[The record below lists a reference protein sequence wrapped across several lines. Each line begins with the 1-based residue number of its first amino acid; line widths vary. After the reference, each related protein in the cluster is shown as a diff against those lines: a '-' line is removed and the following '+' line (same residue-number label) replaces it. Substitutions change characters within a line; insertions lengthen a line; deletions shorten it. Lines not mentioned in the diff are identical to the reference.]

1 MTSLMITDIRKSSCD
16 SNFDLVTA
24 IFLSTN
30 GYDASKLV
38 SFAKKSCKGLLVL
51 ESAIAEEEVP
61 SIGVRRGDQ
70 FIRMRARP
78 DHGLKVGE
86 KIQFGP
92 QG

>member
-24 IFLSTN
+24 IFLSTD
-30 GYDASKLV
+30 GYDASRLA
-38 SFAKKSCKGLLVL
+38 SFAKKSCNGLLVL
-51 ESAIAEEEVP
+51 ESAIAEEEAP

-70 FIRMRARP
+70 FIRMRARRG
-78 DHGLKVGE
+78 HGLRVGE

-92 QG
+92 QE